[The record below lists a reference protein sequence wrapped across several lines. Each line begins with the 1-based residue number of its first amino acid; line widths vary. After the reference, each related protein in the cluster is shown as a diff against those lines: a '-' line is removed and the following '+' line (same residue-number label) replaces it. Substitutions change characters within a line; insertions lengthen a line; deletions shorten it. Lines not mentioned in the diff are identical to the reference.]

1 MNPGVRSDVAI
12 MTHTP
17 LRLGGEKR
25 EPTADVTDYTSHTK
39 QPQVQEICTLIKCVR
54 FLF

>member
-25 EPTADVTDYTSHTK
+25 EQTVVVKDDYTSYTEL
-39 QPQVQEICTLIKCVR
+39 QVQKLY
-54 FLF
+54 LLS

>member
-25 EPTADVTDYTSHTK
+25 ELAADKGEDVTDYTHYTK
-39 QPQVQEICTLIKCVR
+39 QMQEMFALITM
-54 FLF
+54 

>member
-17 LRLGGEKR
+17 LRLGGENR
-25 EPTADVTDYTSHTK
+25 ELAVDKGDCHDYIDYTK
-39 QPQVQEICTLIKCVR
+39 QPHAGNVCSHDNVN
-54 FLF
+54 

>member
-17 LRLGGEKR
+17 LRLGEKKR
-25 EPTADVTDYTSHTK
+25 EPAADVTDYTSHTK
-39 QPQVQEICTLIKCVR
+39 QPQDTFTLIKCLIVPT
-54 FLF
+54 L